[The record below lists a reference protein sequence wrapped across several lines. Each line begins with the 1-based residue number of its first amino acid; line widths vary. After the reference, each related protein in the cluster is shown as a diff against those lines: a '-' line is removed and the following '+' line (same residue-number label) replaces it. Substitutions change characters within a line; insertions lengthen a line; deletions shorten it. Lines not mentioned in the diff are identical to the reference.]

1 MPASIDARSREL
13 LEAENFAH
21 VATITRDGTPHVA
34 VAWIDVDGDVVQVNS
49 AEGRDW
55 PANLRRDPRVT
66 VVVANHENPY
76 EYVTIKGEA
85 VEITPEG
92 ADDHIDSL
100 AKKYLDKDSY
110 PFRVEDEV
118 RLKIRIRPD
127 QVKRW
132 GG

>member
-1 MPASIDARSREL
+1 MSASIDDRSREL

-66 VVVANHENPY
+66 IVVANHENPY

-85 VEITPEG
+85 IEITPEG
-92 ADDHIDSL
+92 ADQHIDSL
-100 AKKYLDKDSY
+100 AKKYLDKDEY

-118 RLKIRIRPD
+118 RLKIRVRPD
-127 QVKRW
+127 KVRRW

>member
-1 MPASIDARSREL
+1 MSASIDERSREL
-13 LEAENFAH
+13 LEAKNFAH
-21 VATITRDGTPHVA
+21 VATVARDGTPHVA
-34 VAWIDVDGDVVQVNS
+34 VVWIDVDGDIVQVNS

-66 VVVANHENPY
+66 IVVANHDNPY

-92 ADDHIDSL
+92 ADEHIDAL
-100 AKKYLDKDSY
+100 AKKYIDKDEY
-110 PFRVEDEV
+110 PFRKPGEV

-127 QVKRW
+127 KVSLR